1 MTPANVGGL
10 FSCAAHHGRGAAV
23 SLCWLGVMPVVW
35 TSSNRRARFNRGW
48 PKVRAKVLARDGYRC
63 QWPMYDE
70 NGFYMGICGA
80 PATEVDHRQR
90 DGVRDD
96 DRFANLWSLCHAH
109 HAGKTHVES
118 VLGRY
123 EKRRRR
129 SDREFREHPAW
140 R

>member
-1 MTPANVGGL
+1 M
-10 FSCAAHHGRGAAV
+10 
-23 SLCWLGVMPVVW
+23 VW
-35 TSSNRRARFNRGW
+35 SSSNRRARFNRGW

-80 PATEVDHRQR
+80 PASEVDHRHR
-90 DGVRDD
+90 DGKRDD

-118 VLGRY
+118 VLGAGLCRWRIV
-123 EKRRRR
+123 RRLWSAR
-129 SDREFREHPAW
+129 PIW
-140 R
+140 